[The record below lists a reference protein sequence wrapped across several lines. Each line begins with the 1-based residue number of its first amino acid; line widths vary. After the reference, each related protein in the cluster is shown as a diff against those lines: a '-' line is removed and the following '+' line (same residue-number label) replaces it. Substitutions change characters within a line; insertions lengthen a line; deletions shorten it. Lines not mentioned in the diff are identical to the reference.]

1 MNREPLVVTCL
12 GVNHRTAPVEER
24 EKVAFSN
31 DELPTVLDTLRERLG
46 AAVVLST
53 CNRTELYTTTDGHLS
68 QSDRLIEA
76 LTAYRGTDLHPRFTY
91 FLAHDEAVRHLFR
104 VAAGVDSMVLGESQ
118 VLGQVRDAMS
128 AATQAG
134 SLDGALS
141 RLLHSAL
148 RVGKRARS
156 QTDIGRYSVSISS
169 AAVALARQT
178 LNTLEGRTVLVIS
191 AGSTGKLAARGLA
204 DSGAGRVLVTNRT
217 PERAEAL
224 AESIGGRTVP
234 FYELDRALAESDVV
248 ISGTGASGFVLGP
261 ELVAPAAA
269 GRNGSQLVLI
279 DIAVPRDIDPA
290 VRGLSGVCL
299 FDIDDI
305 ESVSKASLRGRRRE
319 LLRVQAHVEDEVE
332 DFLAWWRS
340 LDVVPAIAALTD
352 RAEEARADEVRR
364 ALKRLPD
371 LSDEERER
379 IEAMTRAI
387 VKKMLDRPIARMKDG
402 ADTSLYLEALQDLF
416 AARPASSRPERG
428 RSARRR

>member
-12 GVNHRTAPVEER
+12 GVNHRTAPVAER
-24 EKVAFSN
+24 EKVAFSA
-31 DELPTVLDTLRERLG
+31 DELPGALESLRERLG
-46 AAVVLST
+46 AAVLLST

-76 LTAYRGTDLHPRFTY
+76 LTAFRGAGLHPRFTY
-91 FLAHDEAVRHLFR
+91 FLAHDEAARHLFR

-134 SLDGALS
+134 TLDGVLS

-156 QTDIGRYSVSISS
+156 QTDIGRYSLSISS
-169 AAVALARQT
+169 VAVTLARDT
-178 LNTLEGRTVLVIS
+178 IGALDGKTVLVIS

-204 DSGAGRVLVTNRT
+204 DSGAARVLVTNRT
-217 PERAEAL
+217 PDRAEAL
-224 AESIGGRTVP
+224 AEAIGGRTVP
-234 FYELDRALAESDVV
+234 FYELERALAESDVV

-269 GRNGSQLVLI
+269 GRNGNALVLI

-290 VRGLSGVCL
+290 VRDLPGVRL

-305 ESVSKASLRGRRRE
+305 ESVSKAGMRGRRRE

-340 LDVVPAIAALTD
+340 LDVVPAIASLKD
-352 RAEEARADEVRR
+352 RAEEARVLEVQR
-364 ALKRLPD
+364 ALRRMPD
-371 LSDEERER
+371 LSDEQRQR
-379 IEAMTRAI
+379 IEAMTQAI
-387 VKKMLDRPIARMKDG
+387 VKKMLDRPIARMKNG
-402 ADTSLYLEALQDLF
+402 ADTSLYMEALQDLF
-416 AARPASSRPERG
+416 AARPTPS
-428 RSARRR
+428 RRRR